1 MSLNVHT
8 PLPKDE
14 AKYHGEYYLAQRLL
28 GLTDLQGDVWFNI
41 DYLPNVT
48 EIDLAY
54 FGPDLGLFIIE
65 CKAIRLDEVDIYDLH
80 SFKLKGSSD
89 ERQHPVA
96 QVHHASIKV
105 REHIQRIVKL
115 DRLKTRVPF
124 IQTTVIW
131 PYIKRSE
138 WNARFS
144 EGNIRLQSK
153 SMLFSDD
160 LSTVASWETAIR
172 RLWDTPLHGTIPP
185 QSVRGVHEGVEL
197 FKEIASTA
205 SDGLVNAD
213 NSEIFRSVKQSKE
226 IANSFPLAEPHNVI
240 FLGPPGTGK
249 TTILREIGLL
259 HANSGAAVLHICFN
273 KVLAADQR
281 REYKLLKTNDMG
293 FIDVYDLWDFYASID
308 AKVEFKDKGKIA
320 EKVKVAIDANPSI
333 SRTRYDTILID
344 ESQDL
349 DQEAFE
355 VVELFS
361 RPNAAWFV
369 AYGAGQELYNFGDGE
384 SNPCE
389 WVKNFKQ
396 VAEQRVLRR
405 TFRNSTRAFLIGQTF
420 WENFPNLSKSEA
432 WLQSKLDKNAEPDG
446 AFELDLQLPSTK
458 NDFRITYLPI
468 ENDRLEEALKTL
480 LIELYEDALQA
491 NRGKDIMVVVA
502 MESKNLPKGTY
513 SSYNAAV
520 SACTSVAKSLGI
532 EFLDVVLRENR
543 RNVPS
548 EKQLRLVNHQQVR
561 GLSASHVLLLDFDL
575 LEAWCENGS
584 GHPPIKN
591 AGYVALSRS
600 KASTILGIRGQHEG
614 NAEGFVKKTLDQ
626 IRLDDMGK

>member
-1 MSLNVHT
+1 
-8 PLPKDE
+8 
-14 AKYHGEYYLAQRLL
+14 
-28 GLTDLQGDVWFNI
+28 
-41 DYLPNVT
+41 
-48 EIDLAY
+48 
-54 FGPDLGLFIIE
+54 
-65 CKAIRLDEVDIYDLH
+65 
-80 SFKLKGSSD
+80 
-89 ERQHPVA
+89 
-96 QVHHASIKV
+96 
-105 REHIQRIVKL
+105 
-115 DRLKTRVPF
+115 
-124 IQTTVIW
+124 
-131 PYIKRSE
+131 
-138 WNARFS
+138 
-144 EGNIRLQSK
+144 
-153 SMLFSDD
+153 
-160 LSTVASWETAIR
+160 
-172 RLWDTPLHGTIPP
+172 
-185 QSVRGVHEGVEL
+185 
-197 FKEIASTA
+197 
-205 SDGLVNAD
+205 
-213 NSEIFRSVKQSKE
+213 
-226 IANSFPLAEPHNVI
+226 
-240 FLGPPGTGK
+240 
-249 TTILREIGLL
+249 
-259 HANSGAAVLHICFN
+259 
-273 KVLAADQR
+273 
-281 REYKLLKTNDMG
+281 
-293 FIDVYDLWDFYASID
+293 
-308 AKVEFKDKGKIA
+308 
-320 EKVKVAIDANPSI
+320 
-333 SRTRYDTILID
+333 
-344 ESQDL
+344 L

-502 MESKNLPKGTY
+502 MESM
-513 SSYNAAV
+513 
-520 SACTSVAKSLGI
+520 
-532 EFLDVVLRENR
+532 DVVLRENR

-548 EKQLRLVNHQQVR
+548 GKQLRLVNHQQVR